1 MFDDFEDN
9 GEEEDSSD
17 AEYADI
23 DATADDLGGGGFQR
37 DKTSSLER
45 ESIVFLVDC
54 AKTNRLPIS
63 KNYFYYGDDTD
74 DENNKEDE
82 QEQKS
87 SNYVQ
92 VALNAYRNVLRDRV
106 VCSPDDEIGL
116 VFYNTKK
123 RQGELE
129 FDNIFVFHELAPI
142 TAERVGAIANFIDNG
157 EFGEMLFED
166 QIGSSN
172 YGEEEDKEK
181 EEENAMNHAL
191 WTASHMLSRNAKT
204 RRSAYVFTNDD
215 AVFRSKK
222 EAEGTSSM
230 GTPKKEKKKSKSNRK
245 TAKEATIARC
255 EEMANAGVK
264 LELFPGPK
272 IGDDGKLVERDG
284 EKEYAF
290 QNFDVSEGSFWR
302 EALRK
307 FRSARKKR
315 EKKEMTRRRKIVM
328 QTLKDAGDDEEVQ
341 RMLKEEEEAWT
352 ERRKIRNNGNEL
364 QQHKTVVVKD
374 TLNNNNEDERAS
386 DEDECL
392 DIVLSSKT
400 RVENLEVVSRRK
412 VTRRRPRK
420 TKVWFNDGTFALPF
434 TVVHLVQKTT
444 KPAPKYVDAEDH
456 QDLRTETVY
465 LDKESGEVV
474 APKKSYLEI
483 GPEKQKVIVKNAEKQ
498 ATYAASKNFHSNACK
513 LGMHCLG
520 FVDTSEVTQR
530 DRLLKGQGKFVR
542 ADETVFGGNEAFS
555 ALLQA
560 CAERHVSMLCADV
573 YNAKSQVK
581 YVALIPQVENDAYLG
596 VPAGFH
602 VVKVPF
608 RDDLRQPE
616 KAIGRTTAQ
625 TSATETQIQ
634 AAEALVESLELQEYH
649 PTRISNPEL
658 QAHYKALE
666 AIALNKRKVEKIS
679 DDTAPPIE
687 QLWKEHGVI
696 AHIRNF
702 SQTTYGIEQQ
712 DRVGNDVLDADED
725 DDGNGIIG
733 LKRKALSRG
742 GSSKGGEKALKTVVQ
757 EIRPGFETFVKRAKK
772 GSLSELTVDVLKTY
786 LDAHNL
792 QKSGNKASI
801 ISRIEKHAKDLDTA
815 KTVSGFEEDGAAKE
829 DDDIFSSF

>member
-9 GEEEDSSD
+9 GGEEEDSSD

-23 DATADDLGGGGFQR
+23 DATADDNVFGGTQK
-37 DKTSSLER
+37 DKTSSSEK

-63 KNYFYYGDDTD
+63 KNYFYYGDDAD
-74 DENNKEDE
+74 DENTKESE
-82 QEQKS
+82 QTQKS

-106 VCSPDDEIGL
+106 VCTPDDEIGL
-116 VFYNTKK
+116 VFYNTKN
-123 RQGELE
+123 RSGELE

-307 FRSARKKR
+307 FRYARKKR

-341 RMLKEEEEAWT
+341 RMLKEEEEAWM
-352 ERRKIRNNGNEL
+352 ERRKIRNNGIEL
-364 QQHKTVVVKD
+364 QQHKTVVKD

-498 ATYAASKNFHSNACK
+498 ATYAASKNFHANACK

-542 ADETVFGGNEAFS
+542 ADETVFGGKEAFS
-555 ALLQA
+555 ALLTA
-560 CAERHVSMLCADV
+560 CAERHVSVLCADV

-616 KAIGRTTAQ
+616 KAIGKSAPQ
-625 TSATETQIQ
+625 TSATEDQIQ

-702 SQTTYGIEQQ
+702 SQTTYDIEQQ
-712 DRVGNDVLDADED
+712 DRVGGNDEDADED

-733 LKRKALSRG
+733 LKRKARG
-742 GSSKGGEKALKTVVQ
+742 GPSKGGEKALKTVVQ

-792 QKSGNKASI
+792 PKSGNKASI

-829 DDDIFSSF
+829 DDDIFF

>member
-9 GEEEDSSD
+9 GGEEEDSSD

-23 DATADDLGGGGFQR
+23 DATADDNVFGGTQK
-37 DKTSSLER
+37 DKTSSSEK

-54 AKTNRLPIS
+54 AKTNRQPIS
-63 KNYFYYGDDTD
+63 KNYFYYGDDAD
-74 DENNKEDE
+74 DENTRESE
-82 QEQKS
+82 QTQKS

-106 VCSPDDEIGL
+106 VCTPDDEIGL
-116 VFYNTKK
+116 VFYNTKN
-123 RQGELE
+123 RSGELE

-307 FRSARKKR
+307 FRYARKKR

-341 RMLKEEEEAWT
+341 RMLKEEEEAWM
-352 ERRKIRNNGNEL
+352 ERRKIRNNGVEL
-364 QQHKTVVVKD
+364 QQHKTVVKD

-498 ATYAASKNFHSNACK
+498 ATYAASKNFHANACK

-542 ADETVFGGNEAFS
+542 ADETVFGGKEAFS
-555 ALLQA
+555 ALLTA
-560 CAERHVSMLCADV
+560 CAERHVSVLCADV

-616 KAIGRTTAQ
+616 KAIGKSAPQ
-625 TSATETQIQ
+625 TSATEDQIQ

-702 SQTTYGIEQQ
+702 SQTTYDIEQQ
-712 DRVGNDVLDADED
+712 DRVGGNDEDADED

-733 LKRKALSRG
+733 LKRKARG
-742 GSSKGGEKALKTVVQ
+742 GPSKGGEKALKTVVQ

-792 QKSGNKASI
+792 PKSGNKASI

-829 DDDIFSSF
+829 DDDIFF

>member
-9 GEEEDSSD
+9 GGEEEDSSD

-23 DATADDLGGGGFQR
+23 DATADDNVFGGTQK
-37 DKTSSLER
+37 DKTSVSEK

-54 AKTNRLPIS
+54 TKTNRLPIS
-63 KNYFYYGDDTD
+63 KNYFYYGDDAD
-74 DENNKEDE
+74 DENTKESE
-82 QEQKS
+82 QTQKS

-106 VCSPDDEIGL
+106 VCTPDDEIGL
-116 VFYNTKK
+116 VFYNTKN
-123 RQGELE
+123 RSGELE

-307 FRSARKKR
+307 FRYARKKR

-341 RMLKEEEEAWT
+341 RMLKEEEEAWM
-352 ERRKIRNNGNEL
+352 ERRKIRNNGIEL
-364 QQHKTVVVKD
+364 QQHKTVVKD

-498 ATYAASKNFHSNACK
+498 ATYAASKNFHANACK

-520 FVDTSEVTQR
+520 FVDTSEVPQR
-530 DRLLKGQGKFVR
+530 DRLMKGQGKFV
-542 ADETVFGGNEAFS
+542 
-555 ALLQA
+555 
-560 CAERHVSMLCADV
+560 
-573 YNAKSQVK
+573 
-581 YVALIPQVENDAYLG
+581 
-596 VPAGFH
+596 
-602 VVKVPF
+602 
-608 RDDLRQPE
+608 
-616 KAIGRTTAQ
+616 
-625 TSATETQIQ
+625 
-634 AAEALVESLELQEYH
+634 
-649 PTRISNPEL
+649 
-658 QAHYKALE
+658 
-666 AIALNKRKVEKIS
+666 
-679 DDTAPPIE
+679 
-687 QLWKEHGVI
+687 
-696 AHIRNF
+696 
-702 SQTTYGIEQQ
+702 
-712 DRVGNDVLDADED
+712 
-725 DDGNGIIG
+725 
-733 LKRKALSRG
+733 
-742 GSSKGGEKALKTVVQ
+742 
-757 EIRPGFETFVKRAKK
+757 
-772 GSLSELTVDVLKTY
+772 
-786 LDAHNL
+786 
-792 QKSGNKASI
+792 
-801 ISRIEKHAKDLDTA
+801 
-815 KTVSGFEEDGAAKE
+815 
-829 DDDIFSSF
+829 